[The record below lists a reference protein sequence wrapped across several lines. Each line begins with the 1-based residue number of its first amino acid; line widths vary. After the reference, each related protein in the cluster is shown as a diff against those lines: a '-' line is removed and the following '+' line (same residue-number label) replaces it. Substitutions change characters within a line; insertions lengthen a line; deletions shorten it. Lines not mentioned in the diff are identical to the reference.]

1 MVVNDNHSF
10 RFSWVENPDT
20 VGEMLFTFDGV
31 QVFNLFR
38 DYPNALTLEQKQI
51 FDEVN
56 PYWAD
61 FFKDR
66 IYKPKDE
73 HEES

>member
-1 MVVNDNHSF
+1 MSDKNELKFAWLPKSE
-10 RFSWVENPDT
+10 R
-20 VGEMLFTFDGV
+20 VGERLFTFDGK

-38 DYPNALTLEQKQI
+38 DYPHALTPEQKRV
-51 FDEVN
+51 FDEAN

-66 IYKPKDE
+66 KYENGRTD
-73 HEES
+73 